1 MPLSYSFRILT
12 IWLSVNLDFF
22 ITFFDCSK
30 LIICLILSCPFFGE
44 GYKGSIW
51 INIDEHEYAYLKVLC
66 DEIFKS
72 ENFVGSVIWQHSI
85 QGKGYEGKFSLHHNY
100 ILCYKKSDAFE
111 LGQLERTE
119 EHNVNYKN
127 PDNDPNGRWRAGD
140 IRNALYRKNL
150 IYDIETPSGG
160 IIKPPTNGWR
170 FSKET
175 MFEKMKIGQVSF
187 SEDESRLIYK
197 IYLKDQ
203 EGRVPET
210 VWFGKEVGTTRD
222 ANNELKALFGEKL
235 FDTPKPEKLLKRIL
249 HIASKENDI
258 VLDFFMGSATTQAVS
273 LKMKRR
279 FIGIEQMDYINSVS
293 VERLK
298 KVIGK
303 TEKQDGELL
312 ESIDF
317 DNGGISREVNW
328 HGGGSFIY
336 CELAK
341 QNQTYADQILEA
353 DSNEKMIAVWQQ
365 MKEKAFLS
373 YQFDKQKFDERIEA
387 FKTLSL
393 DDQKKFLLEV
403 LDKNQLYV
411 NFSEMADETYGISEA
426 DKKINKQF
434 YKIL

>member
-1 MPLSYSFRILT
+1 M
-12 IWLSVNLDFF
+12 
-22 ITFFDCSK
+22 
-30 LIICLILSCPFFGE
+30 
-44 GYKGSIW
+44 
-51 INIDEHEYAYLKVLC
+51 C